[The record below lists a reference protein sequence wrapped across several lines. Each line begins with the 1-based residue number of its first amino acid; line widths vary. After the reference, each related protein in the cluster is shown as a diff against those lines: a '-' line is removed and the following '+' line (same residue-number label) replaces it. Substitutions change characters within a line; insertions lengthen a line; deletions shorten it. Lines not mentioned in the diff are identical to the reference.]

1 MGLDGGTT
9 MGVQGRVAIVTGAG
23 QGIGEGIARHLAAA
37 GAKVVVNDAIAD
49 RVERVVAGLEDSGA
63 HAIGVAA
70 DISRPPGTAEV
81 VRRARATFG
90 SVDILVNNAGI
101 ARDRYLTKMSEEDWD
116 EVLRVNLKSCY
127 LCCHEA
133 VPVMMEQHRGRIVNI
148 ASRAWLGNP
157 GQVNYAASK
166 GAVVSLT
173 RTLALELAK
182 FGITVN
188 AVAPALVDTPL
199 FHTLKDDVQERLLKT
214 VPVGRIGTPADI
226 ANAVGFF
233 ANDEASYVTGQ
244 LLYVCGGRSV
254 GTY

>member
-1 MGLDGGTT
+1 
-9 MGVQGRVAIVTGAG
+9 MGVEGRVAIVTGAG
-23 QGIGEGIARHLAAA
+23 QGIGEGIASHLAAG
-37 GAKVVVNDAIAD
+37 GAKVVVNDVVRE
-49 RVERVVAGLEDSGA
+49 RVERVAGALGAGAGRAVGVVADVSRAEGA
-63 HAIGVAA
+63 
-70 DISRPPGTAEV
+70 TEL
-81 VRRARATFG
+81 VRRAREAFG
-90 SVDILVNNAGI
+90 RVDILVNNVGI

-116 EVLRVNLKSCY
+116 EVLRVNLKSYY

-133 VPVMMEQHRGRIVNI
+133 VPHMMEQQHGRIINI
-148 ASRAWLGNP
+148 SSRAWLGNP

-188 AVAPALVDTPL
+188 AIAPALVDTPL
-199 FHTLKDDVQERLLKT
+199 FRGLKDEIQERLLKT

-226 ANAVGFF
+226 AYAAAFF
-233 ANDEASYVTGQ
+233 ASDEASYVTGQ

-254 GTY
+254 GAA